1 MYAAHICYLG
11 RFQSYWYGL
20 MMGFWAKY
28 WMEWSRL
35 DDGWIPLLKT
45 VMTTRAPMVLKTF
58 ADNFLFQLVAYHFLF
73 KDDLLTIF
81 LLKTVVHNFLFKTF
95 CSPLLAACLLGPDV
109 PLCCPLNE
117 VWPFVKEV
125 GLRFFHQF
133 LSNFVQSVQLNRLW
147 SL

>member
-1 MYAAHICYLG
+1 
-11 RFQSYWYGL
+11 
-20 MMGFWAKY
+20 
-28 WMEWSRL
+28 MEWSRL

-81 LLKTVVHNFLFKTF
+81 LLKTVVHNFIFKNDLLDISFLKQVAHNFLFKTF

-125 GLRFFHQF
+125 GLRFFRHS
-133 LSNFVQSVQLNRLW
+133 LSNFIQSVQLKRLW
-147 SL
+147 